1 MGTLLDNGQKPYK
14 HYGAYLREKYDGKR
28 VFKVIVD
35 GHFTCPNR
43 DGSKGYGGC
52 TYCNVDSFTPDSARK
67 LPTIREQVA
76 EGIQRAVN
84 GYGAEKF
91 VIYFQPNTNTYAP
104 AHYLKA
110 MYDEALEEAEKLSP
124 DNIVGLSVGTRPDC
138 IDFEKVAL
146 LESYSSRLDVDLEM
160 GMESIYNDTLQ
171 RINRGCNHEELVS
184 ALALVQNSPLEI
196 CVHTIFGFPWET
208 REMMLRYADEI
219 NRFPQIKFVK
229 LHHLHIVEG
238 SIMGVQYKREPFP
251 VFSLEEYT
259 DFLCEFIPL
268 LRPDI
273 VIQRIFGL
281 ADQELLIAPNWGKG
295 KSAIQTYID
304 KELERRGALQGSQY
318 ENLFVGNSCLYS
330 LKGYFCNPNLIGHD

>member
-1 MGTLLDNGQKPYK
+1 MYLAVFCIFAPIMGTLLDIGQKPYN
-14 HYGAYLREKYDGKR
+14 HYGAHLRAKYDGKR
-28 VFKVIVD
+28 VFKIIVD
-35 GHFTCPNR
+35 GQFTCPNR

-67 LPTIREQVA
+67 LPTIREQVE

-91 VIYFQPNTNTYAP
+91 IIYFQPNTNTYAP
-104 AHYLKA
+104 VHYLKA
-110 MYDEALEEAEKLSP
+110 MYDEALSVAPE
-124 DNIVGLSVGTRPDC
+124 NVVGLSVGTRPDC
-138 IDFEKVAL
+138 IDFEKIAL
-146 LESYSSRLDVDLEM
+146 LESYTDRYDVDLEM
-160 GMESIYNDTLQ
+160 GMESIYDATLS
-171 RINRGCNHEELVS
+171 RINRGCTHQELET
-184 ALALVQNSPLEI
+184 ALGLVQGSPLDI

-238 SIMGVQYKREPFP
+238 SIMGVHYKREPFH

-273 VIQRIFGL
+273 VIQRLFGL

-304 KELERRGALQGSQY
+304 KELERRGARQG
-318 ENLFVGNSCLYS
+318 GNYQLAV
-330 LKGYFCNPNLIGHD
+330 